1 LNTGLPA
8 AKGAKI
14 TRRTRKKSEE
24 NEAKKFL
31 HTQMIQPISLLICA
45 LGGEGGGVLT
55 EWIIATAHHAGYA
68 AQSTSIP
75 GVAQRTGATTYYIEV
90 FPTPINQ
97 LGGKR
102 PVFSLNP
109 VPGALDALVSSELLE
124 TTRQIGNGM
133 ATAERT
139 RVITSAA
146 RTFTTMER
154 MQLGDGRL
162 DSERLLD
169 VVQAHSRAHNV
180 FDMSQVA
187 REAGTIVSAV
197 MLGAVAGS
205 GLFPFKRS
213 DYEAVVSEGGGTSA
227 ASLRGFAKAFDIVS
241 APPATDNATTAHAAS
256 ISTTLPTAA
265 TQNAMS
271 EISHLSKAQLAIV
284 AQALPKDELLPQ
296 YSKGLRPDLASQFPA
311 PVHEM
316 LALGHARML
325 EYQGAAYAQLYVDRL
340 HQVLQAEQ
348 SADPKNTNQFATTRE
363 MARWLALWMAFD
375 DIVRVADLKSRA
387 SRWQRVV
394 GEVKA
399 KDDDLLKV
407 YDHFKPGVPEF
418 AALLP
423 ASLAHKL
430 TAWDRRRT
438 LNGKTPWALPLKVGT
453 HSIIGMLSLR
463 GLASLKWLR
472 VRGSRYA
479 TEQSMIEQWLQ
490 GVVQGTQKHWQLG
503 HEIALCGR
511 LIKGYGSTNERGKEN
526 LLHVLNHLA
535 QDTDA
540 QQAANAVKAARNAAL
555 ADDAGKALDSAL
567 VQHGAPARPVK
578 EHPIR
583 FVRKPSRATTPASVH
598 LPK

>member
-1 LNTGLPA
+1 MT
-8 AKGAKI
+8 
-14 TRRTRKKSEE
+14 
-24 NEAKKFL
+24 
-31 HTQMIQPISLLICA
+31 QPISLLICA

-75 GVAQRTGATTYYIEV
+75 GVAQRTGATTYYVEV
-90 FPTPINQ
+90 FPTPISELQ
-97 LGGKR
+97 DKR

-133 ATAERT
+133 ATSERT
-139 RVITSAA
+139 RVITSST

-154 MQLGDGRL
+154 MQLGDGRI

-213 DYEAVVSEGGGTSA
+213 DYEAVVGEGGGTSA
-227 ASLRGFAKAFDIVS
+227 ASLRGFGKAFDLVS
-241 APPATDNATTAHAAS
+241 DVPAMANAATANAAHSATTPPA
-256 ISTTLPTAA
+256 
-265 TQNAMS
+265 AMLGS
-271 EISHLSKAQLAIV
+271 AMGEITNVSKAQLAMV
-284 AQALPKDELLPQ
+284 AKALPKDELLPQ
-296 YSKGLRPDLASQFPA
+296 YSKGLKPDLASIFP
-311 PVHEM
+311 PQVHEM

-340 HQVLQAEQ
+340 KQVLQAEQ
-348 SADPKNTNQFATTRE
+348 AADPAASNQFAATRE

-430 TAWDRRRT
+430 TAWDRRRI
-438 LNGKTPWALPLKVGT
+438 LKGKTPWALPLKVGT

-463 GLASLKWLR
+463 TLASLTWLR

-535 QDTDA
+535 QGTDA

-583 FVRKPSRATTPASVH
+583 FVRKPSRTTPPVSAQ

>member
-1 LNTGLPA
+1 MN
-8 AKGAKI
+8 
-14 TRRTRKKSEE
+14 
-24 NEAKKFL
+24 
-31 HTQMIQPISLLICA
+31 QQPISLLICA

-55 EWIIATAHHAGYA
+55 EWIIATAHHAGFA

-75 GVAQRTGATTYYIEV
+75 GVAQRTGATTYYVEV
-90 FPTPINQ
+90 FPTPISELQ
-97 LGGKR
+97 GKR

-139 RVITSAA
+139 RVITSSA

-154 MQLGDGRL
+154 MQLADGRI
-162 DSERLLD
+162 DSAQLLG
-169 VVQAHSRAHNV
+169 VVQAHSRVHNV
-180 FDMSQVA
+180 FDMGQVA
-187 REAGTIVSAV
+187 REAATIVSAV

-205 GLFPFKRS
+205 GLFPFKRA

-227 ASLRGFAKAFDIVS
+227 ASLRGFAKAFELVS
-241 APPATDNATTAHAAS
+241 AGTATGSATPASATTPSATPTG
-256 ISTTLPTAA
+256 ITPPTLTTKSVMGETK
-265 TQNAMS
+265 NV
-271 EISHLSKAQLAIV
+271 SKAQLAMV
-284 AQALPKDELLPQ
+284 TQALPKDELLPQ
-296 YSKGLRPDLASQFPA
+296 YSKGLQPDLASHFPA

-340 HQVLQAEQ
+340 KQVLQAEQ
-348 SADPKNTNQFATTRE
+348 AADTAATKNFATTRE
-363 MARWLALWMAFD
+363 MARWLALD

-438 LNGKTPWALPLKVGT
+438 LEGKTPWALPLKVGT

-463 GLASLKWLR
+463 TLASLKWLR

-479 TEQSMIEQWLQ
+479 AEQNMIEQWLQ
-490 GVVQGTQKHWQLG
+490 GVVQGTQRHWQLG

-511 LIKGYGSTNERGKEN
+511 LIKGYGSTNERGKDN
-526 LLHVLNHLA
+526 LLHVLRHLA
-535 QDTDA
+535 KGEDA
-540 QQAANAVKAARNAAL
+540 GQAADAVKAARSAAL
-555 ADDAGKALDSAL
+555 ADDAGKALDTAL

-578 EHPIR
+578 EQPIR
-583 FVRKPSRATTPASVH
+583 FVRNPAQRKSTAVSPS
-598 LPK
+598 K